1 MIKKISISTVLV
13 CMLMYGAFAFV
24 LWDFDPLAWG
34 AGGRLFFVILT
45 LAAATAAAAAIAGGT
60 HDPQ

>member
-1 MIKKISISTVLV
+1 MTKKISIFTVLV

-34 AGGRLFFVILT
+34 TGGRLFFVIFT
-45 LAAATAAAAAIAGGT
+45 LAAATVAAAIAGGT